1 MTGSSPLPTGRQ
13 TLTMKIMSPPL
24 PGRERVRVRA
34 GHWISPS
41 PQSSPPVG
49 GEEVF
54 EVKKTTSF
62 LFQFRSLGFGHYLII
77 GAWNLEFRTRLH

>member
-54 EVKKTTSF
+54 ELRKLL
-62 LFQFRSLGFGHYLII
+62 LFCFSFGH
-77 GAWNLEFRTRLH
+77 